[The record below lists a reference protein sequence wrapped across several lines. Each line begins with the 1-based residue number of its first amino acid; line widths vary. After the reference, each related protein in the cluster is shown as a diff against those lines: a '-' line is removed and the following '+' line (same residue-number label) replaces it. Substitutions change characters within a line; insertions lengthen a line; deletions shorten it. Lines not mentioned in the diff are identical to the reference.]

1 MSCLFAPLRRPSLF
15 ILSALVVLV
24 SCGPEVE
31 APVDLSTLE
40 APTGVGYHDSAPIA
54 DETTTLPYVDH
65 AHTNQRGDARY
76 ATKETNAGVRV
87 VAGFLDLWTPTT
99 PFVDAAQAAPATDG
113 GFSAVVASPWTG
125 VPRDATDGTVKNAA
139 VLDASLQY
147 VIDATQQRTPEQAI
161 AAYLDDRRGKAYS
174 VSDGL
179 GPLTAAWRT
188 AAQQVTTIIDV
199 ASDANVVKY
208 DDKGNNT
215 GVGAAEGNATFGAVV
230 DFVRKM
236 SNNGSTE
243 PAKRYFKYARPW
255 RWSTSVVVLP
265 ALEPAKS
272 TTPAT
277 DGSFISGHGAEATRD
292 VVAMAYLVPERF
304 QELMARGL
312 ELGENRILAGMHTPL
327 DVIAGRIQ
335 GQAVVAAN
343 LVATSASDRQAA
355 FEQAHSV
362 LMSAAGSA
370 DLLAFAA
377 DAHSGTSENDRFRV
391 YSSMKADAARRMT
404 FGMRQIADTS
414 KAAVVPKGAEVL
426 LETRFPYL
434 DAAQRRVVLKTT
446 ARPSGYPVMDDAE
459 GWGRLDL
466 FAAADGFGAFD
477 GDVDVTMDASLGGF
491 NARDAWR
498 NDISGAGRL
507 TKSGTGV
514 LSLGGDNAF
523 SGGTVIEE
531 GSLVATSATAL
542 GTGAVFIRGG
552 VLVSDAPAELLVGG
566 AFTQLSGGA
575 LELHLGASREGRL
588 FVTGKVTIAGGGLKV
603 RFAEGSSPT
612 VGDVIDVIGCGSR
625 QGRFTAVEVDGHTVT
640 PIYSGTGVSLR
651 IDS

>member
-1 MSCLFAPLRRPSLF
+1 MA
-15 ILSALVVLV
+15 

-40 APTGVGYHDSAPIA
+40 VPAGVGHQDTALVV
-54 DETTTLPYVDH
+54 DEATTLPYVDH

-99 PFVDAAQAAPATDG
+99 PFVDAAQTAPATDG
-113 GFSAVVASPWTG
+113 GLPAVVASPWTG
-125 VPRDATDGTVKNAA
+125 VPRDATDGTVKNAT

-147 VIDATQQRTPEQAI
+147 VIDATRLRTPEQAI
-161 AAYLDDRRGKAYS
+161 AAYLDDRRGKGYS
-174 VSDGL
+174 VTDGL

-188 AAQQVTTIIDV
+188 AAQQVTTITDV
-199 ASDANVVKY
+199 PSDANVVKY

-243 PAKRYFKYARPW
+243 PAKRFFKYARPW
-255 RWSTSVVVLP
+255 RWSTDVLVLP

-312 ELGENRILAGMHTPL
+312 EFGENRILAGMHTPL

-335 GQAVVAAN
+335 GQAVAAAN

-370 DLLAFAA
+370 DLLAFA
-377 DAHSGTSENDRFRV
+377 DYAHSGTSANDRFTV
-391 YSSMKADAARRMT
+391 SSTMKADAARRMT
-404 FGMRQIADTS
+404 FGMSQIADTS

-434 DAAQRRVVLKTT
+434 DAGQRRVVLKTT
-446 ARPSGYPVMDDAE
+446 ERPSGYPVMDDPE
-459 GWGRLDL
+459 GWGRLNL
-466 FAAADGFGAFD
+466 FAAADGFGTFD
-477 GDVDVTMDASLGGF
+477 GDVAVTMDASLGGF

-498 NDISGAGRL
+498 NDISGAGKL

-514 LSLGGDNAF
+514 LSLGGNNTF
-523 SGGTVIEE
+523 SGGTLLEA
-531 GSLVATSATAL
+531 GSLVGTSATAF

-552 VLVSDAPAELLVGG
+552 VLVSDAPAELLIGG
-566 AFTQLSGGA
+566 AFTQLSDGV
-575 LELHLGASREGRL
+575 LELHLGPGGEGRL
-588 FVTGKVTIAGGGLKV
+588 SVTGKVTIAGGGLKV
-603 RFAEGSSPT
+603 KFAEGFSPT
-612 VGDVIDVIGCGSR
+612 VGEVIDVIGCGSR
-625 QGRFTAVEVDGHTVT
+625 QGKFTTVEVDGHTVT
-640 PIYSGTGVSLR
+640 PVYSGTGVGLR